1 MKERIEQ
8 TGTQIPYRSDNFD
21 FRLIF
26 EKSKKNTFKK
36 CAVLPDDLVRTSLDI
51 PELSEPEV
59 IRHYTALSK
68 LNFGVDTGMYPLGSC
83 TMKYNPRFTEYL
95 AAHPHNMVHPYQ
107 DETTIQ
113 GSLKIMYMLKRHLM
127 NICGMDDFSL
137 QPAAGAQ
144 GEFTAMAIIKAYFE
158 KKSDDRNEVLVPD
171 SAHGTNPKSAAM
183 AGFDVVEIPSDEQGY
198 VDHKILKEAV
208 SEKTAALMLTNP
220 NTLGLFEK
228 DIPEIARIVHDKG
241 GLLFYDGANL
251 NGIVGKVRPGDMG
264 FDCMSL
270 NLHKTFAVPHGGGGP
285 GGGPTGV
292 KKHLADL
299 LPVPAVEFDGEK
311 YYLDYN
317 RPDSIGKVHEFYGNY
332 LAMIRALGYILRLG
346 STGLTR
352 ISEFSVLNSNYMVS
366 KLSNVY
372 EVKNP
377 ETPHKHE
384 AVFSAAG
391 QKKYDVNALD
401 IAKRIM
407 DYGVHPPTIY
417 FPLIVKEAL
426 MIEPTETES
435 KGSIDNYCEILL
447 RINEEIEK
455 DAEMVKSAPHSTVV
469 GRLDDVFAARNMILR
484 WSPPLLTDSPK

>member
-1 MKERIEQ
+1 MQEKTDHRTEP
-8 TGTQIPYRSDNFD
+8 GL
-21 FRLIF
+21 LIF

-36 CAVLPDDLVRTSLDI
+36 CDQLPETLARTSLDI
-51 PELSEPEV
+51 PELGEPEV
-59 IRHYTALSK
+59 IRHYTALSTF
-68 LNFGVDTGMYPLGSC
+68 NFGIDTGMYPLGSC

-95 AAHPHNMVHPYQ
+95 ATLSHNMVHPYQ

-113 GSLKIMYMLKRHLM
+113 GSLRIMYMLKRHLM
-127 NICGMDDFSL
+127 NICGMADFSL

-144 GEFTAMAIIKAYFE
+144 GEFTSMAILKAYFE
-158 KKSDDRNEVLVPD
+158 RKNDDRKEVIVPD

-183 AGFDVVEIPSDEQGY
+183 AGFDVLEIPSDEKGY
-198 VDHKILKEAV
+198 VDIKILKEAV
-208 SEKTAALMLTNP
+208 SDKTAALMLTNP
-220 NTLGLFEK
+220 NTLGFFERN
-228 DIPEIARIVHDKG
+228 IPEIAKIVHDAG

-285 GGGPTGV
+285 GSGPTGV

-299 LPVPAVEFDGEK
+299 LPVPSVEFDGEK

-346 STGLTR
+346 STGLSR
-352 ISEFSVLNSNYMVS
+352 ISDFSVLNSNYMVS
-366 KLSNVY
+366 RLSNAY

-377 ETPHKHE
+377 GTPYMHE
-384 AVFSAAG
+384 AVFSAQS
-391 QKKYDVNALD
+391 QKKFDISALD
-401 IAKRIM
+401 IAKRLM

-426 MIEPTETES
+426 MIEPTETAS
-435 KGSIDNYCEILL
+435 KGSIDNYCDILL

-455 DAEMVKSAPHSTVV
+455 DPETVRSAPHNTVV
-469 GRLDDVFAARNMILR
+469 GRLDDVFAARKMILK
-484 WSPPLLTDSPK
+484 WSPPLLTPEDSEKEH